1 MVEMRPA
8 VASDQSQLAAL
19 MGPTPGTWTR
29 WLITRR
35 CGCRILRS
43 GRDLRFHGRGRG
55 GSGTLAGMVWSL
67 LYAVTRRS
75 FDLMLLCLRGEMAK
89 DVELLVLRHEIA
101 VLRRQVP
108 RPKFEPADRVILA
121 ALSRLL
127 PRSGWGAFLVTPG
140 TLLRWHRELVRRRWT
155 YPRRT
160 PGRPPVRGEV
170 RELVL
175 RMAAENRSW
184 GYRRIQGELV
194 GLGYRVAASTVWA
207 ILRRAG
213 IPPAPQRASATWRT
227 FLRAQARG
235 LLACDLFTVD
245 TVFGRRLY
253 VLYFIEHESRRVHL
267 AGVTEHPTA
276 GWMVQQAR
284 NLLMEWEEGAEA
296 IRFLIRDRDAKFTDA
311 FDAVFTSIGARIV
324 RSPVRAPV
332 ANAIAER
339 GVGSARRECTDR
351 LLILGERH
359 LHAVLVEY
367 VEHYNR
373 HRPHRS
379 RHQHPPVPGAQ
390 PRAPGP
396 TVRVLRRDRLGGLV
410 HEYEQVA

>member
-1 MVEMRPA
+1 VP
-8 VASDQSQLAAL
+8 
-19 MGPTPGTWTR
+19 
-29 WLITRR
+29 
-35 CGCRILRS
+35 
-43 GRDLRFHGRGRG
+43 G
-55 GSGTLAGMVWSL
+55 GSGTLGGVVWSL
-67 LYAVTRRS
+67 LYAFTRRS
-75 FDLMLLCLRGEMAK
+75 LHLMLLRLRGDAAK

-101 VLRRQVP
+101 LLRRQVP
-108 RPKFEPADRVILA
+108 RPKFEPADRMILA

-127 PRSGWGAFLVTPG
+127 PRSRWGVFIVTPG
-140 TLLRWHRELVRRRWT
+140 TLLRWHRDLVRRHWT

-160 PGRPPVRGEV
+160 PGRPAVHREV

-175 RMAAENRSW
+175 RMAGENPSW

-194 GLGYRVAASTVWA
+194 GLGYRVAASTVWT

-213 IPPAPQRASATWRT
+213 IPPAPRRSSDTWRT

-245 TVFGRRLY
+245 TVFLRRLY

-276 GWMVQQAR
+276 AWMVQQAR
-284 NLLMEWEEGAEA
+284 NLLMDLEAGADA

-311 FDAVFTSIGARIV
+311 FDEVFTSIGARIV
-324 RSPVRAPV
+324 RTPVRAPR

-339 GVGSARRECTDR
+339 WVGSARRECTDR
-351 LLILGERH
+351 LLIVGRRH
-359 LHAVLVEY
+359 LEAVMAEY
-367 VEHYNR
+367 VDHYNT

-379 RHQHPPVPGAQ
+379 RLQQPPE
-390 PRAPGP
+390 PRTRSAPARGN
-396 TVRVLRRDRLGGLV
+396 VRVLRRDRLAGV
-410 HEYEQVA
+410 IHEYTQVA